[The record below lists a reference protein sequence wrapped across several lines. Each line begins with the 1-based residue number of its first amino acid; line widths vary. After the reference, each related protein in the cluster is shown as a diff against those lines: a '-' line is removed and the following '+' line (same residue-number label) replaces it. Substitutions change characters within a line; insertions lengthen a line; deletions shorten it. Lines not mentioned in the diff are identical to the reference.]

1 MNIRSILLVITLFM
15 LSLSVKAEI
24 KVKHYNHKDGL
35 NEYVYDI
42 RQDRYDRRFIDIE
55 AIWQLRGRMWEQKG
69 RTKEM
74 FLANPTKFIE
84 RWRAGWSQMPAG
96 TYDGYVDLVF
106 DEKKVT
112 CSFVAPEVDKP
123 QTIHI
128 LLEAFDMAIPRLT
141 SYQRYIITVIPV
153 KK

>member
-1 MNIRSILLVITLFM
+1 MNIRNILMIITLLT
-15 LSLSVKAEI
+15 LSLTINAEI
-24 KVKHYNHKDGL
+24 KVKHYNHEDGL

-42 RQDRYDRRFIDIE
+42 RQ
-55 AIWQLRGRMWEQKG
+55 
-69 RTKEM
+69 
-74 FLANPTKFIE
+74 
-84 RWRAGWSQMPAG
+84 
-96 TYDGYVDLVF
+96 DLVF

-141 SYQRYIITVIPV
+141 SYQRYIITVVPE